1 MTTHPTTTQT
11 GAPVPSDEHSLT
23 VGNDGTTALHDRYLV
38 EKLAQFNRERIP
50 ERIVHAKGGGA
61 FGTFVATGDVSQYTT
76 AAVFQPGAESE
87 TLLRFSS
94 VAGEQGSP
102 DTWRDVR
109 GFSVKFYTTEGN
121 YDIVGNNTP
130 VFFIRD
136 AIKFPD
142 FIHSQKRLPGSGLR
156 DADMQWDF
164 WTLSPESAHQVTYLM
179 GDRGLP
185 KSWRHLQ
192 GYGSHTYQWINA
204 AGERF
209 WVKYHF
215 HSNQGVERLDNA
227 EAEAIAGADADHY
240 RRDLYEAIEREEF
253 PSWDVK
259 VQVMPYDDAKDYR
272 FNPFDLTKIWPHE
285 DYPLI
290 PLGRLELN
298 RNPEN
303 FFAEIEQAAFS
314 PANLVPGIDI
324 SPDKMLM
331 ARVFSYPDAQRYRV
345 GTNYQQIPVNAPH
358 AADVH
363 SYTRDGAQRHQFPP
377 ATAPNYAPNSFGG
390 PVADPELARAGSWE
404 SDGALVRTAATL
416 HAEDDDFGQPGTLY
430 REVFDADAK
439 ARFLETLSGQAQAI
453 TVDDI
458 RERFFVYW
466 TNVDAGLG
474 QALRDAYAG
483 DATAAA

>member
-1 MTTHPTTTQT
+1 MTDLRTTNQT
-11 GAPVPSDEHSLT
+11 GTPVPSDAHSLT
-23 VGNDGTTALHDRYLV
+23 VGPDGVTALHDRYLV

-61 FGTFVATGDVSQYTT
+61 FGTFVVTEDVSAYTR
-76 AAVFQPGAESE
+76 AAVFQPRATTE
-87 TLLRFSS
+87 TLQRFSS

-121 YDIVGNNTP
+121 YDLVGNNTP

-136 AIKFPD
+136 GIKFPD

-185 KSWRHLQ
+185 RSWRTMP
-192 GYGSHTYQWINA
+192 GFGSHTYQWINA

-215 HSNQGVERLDNA
+215 RSNQGNA
-227 EAEAIAGADADHY
+227 ELTGAEADALAGIDADHY
-240 RRDLYEAIEREEF
+240 RRDLYEAIASGDF
-253 PSWDVK
+253 PSWDLF
-259 VQVMPYDDAKDYR
+259 VQVMPYDDATTYR
-272 FNPFDLTKIWPHE
+272 FNPFDLTKVWPFA

-290 PLGRLELN
+290 KVGTHTLD
-298 RNPEN
+298 RNPAN

-314 PANLVPGIDI
+314 PANVVPGIDI

-345 GTNYQQIPVNAPH
+345 GTNYNEIPVNSPH
-358 AADVH
+358 AAPVH
-363 SYTRDGAQRHQFPP
+363 TYTQDGAARHHYRP
-377 ATAPNYAPNSFGG
+377 ATSPVYAPSSFSG
-390 PVADPELARAGSWE
+390 PTADPAAAGTGGWE
-404 SDGALVRTAATL
+404 NDGALVHAAASL
-416 HAEDDDFGQPGTLY
+416 HAEDSDFGQAGTLY
-430 REVFDADAK
+430 REVFDDAAR
-439 ARFLETLSGQAQAI
+439 ARFLETLTGQGRAL
-453 TVDDI
+453 TVPGI
-458 RERFFVYW
+458 VERFLGYW
-466 TNVDAGLG
+466 SSVDADLG
-474 QALRDAYAG
+474 AALR
-483 DATAAA
+483 TALS